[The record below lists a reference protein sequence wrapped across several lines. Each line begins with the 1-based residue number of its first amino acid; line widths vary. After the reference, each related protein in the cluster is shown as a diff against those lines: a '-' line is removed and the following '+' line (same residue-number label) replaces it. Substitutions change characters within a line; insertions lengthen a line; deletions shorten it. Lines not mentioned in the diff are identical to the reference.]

1 MNTKITLLLKAFFLA
16 GLLAFPYRA
25 RAQTFPYA
33 TPANHVRVVAW
44 NLEFFNDRGTKTSGS
59 NFLPDRTSA
68 QLDLLA
74 ARIKGFDA
82 SVIALQEIDQIS
94 ALNNL
99 RTRLNAGGGSWQVI
113 TESFFGGLA
122 PQQNALLYDSSKVTL
137 VSSAFVSSNPTPNP
151 NPNNIPAN
159 YPTWTFRSPATAVFT
174 PVGHSDKP
182 FRVISIHAHWSDPA
196 IRNTEGYWLA
206 NYVASLLAKPSETK
220 NVLLMGDFNG
230 ETPVEGQ
237 TPPAPHNGLVSGD
250 DLSNVVK
257 RNGDITMYAGTATVD
272 HIYVTPAV
280 RDRLSNP
287 TSFVIRPEY
296 YGESGT
302 DFRASYSDHLPV
314 FVDFSITPLT
324 PRQSWRRTNFG
335 SADNS
340 GDGADINDFDGDG
353 LPNLLEY
360 AFGKRPKVPDLAG
373 IVPDVIGNKL
383 QIAFPRD
390 PAATDLTYTV
400 QASPSLA
407 AGSWAD
413 IAQSVGG
420 AVTAPIN
427 SSGCAI
433 TDSGTGP
440 RTVSVTEND
449 AFTGSSRFL
458 RVKVS
463 SP

>member
-1 MNTKITLLLKAFFLA
+1 
-16 GLLAFPYRA
+16 
-25 RAQTFPYA
+25 
-33 TPANHVRVVAW
+33 
-44 NLEFFNDRGTKTSGS
+44 
-59 NFLPDRTSA
+59 
-68 QLDLLA
+68 
-74 ARIKGFDA
+74 
-82 SVIALQEIDQIS
+82 
-94 ALNNL
+94 
-99 RTRLNAGGGSWQVI
+99 
-113 TESFFGGLA
+113 
-122 PQQNALLYDSSKVTL
+122 
-137 VSSAFVSSNPTPNP
+137 
-151 NPNNIPAN
+151 
-159 YPTWTFRSPATAVFT
+159 
-174 PVGHSDKP
+174 
-182 FRVISIHAHWSDPA
+182 
-196 IRNTEGYWLA
+196 
-206 NYVASLLAKPSETK
+206 
-220 NVLLMGDFNG
+220 
-230 ETPVEGQ
+230 
-237 TPPAPHNGLVSGD
+237 
-250 DLSNVVK
+250 
-257 RNGDITMYAGTATVD
+257 
-272 HIYVTPAV
+272 
-280 RDRLSNP
+280 
-287 TSFVIRPEY
+287 
-296 YGESGT
+296 
-302 DFRASYSDHLPV
+302 
-314 FVDFSITPLT
+314 VDFSITPLT

>member
-1 MNTKITLLLKAFFLA
+1 MKSKIPVLLQAFFLA
-16 GLLAFPYRA
+16 GFLAFPHPA

-33 TPANHVRVVAW
+33 TPASHVRVVTW
-44 NLEFFNDRGTKTSGS
+44 NLENFNDRGTKTSGS

-82 SVIALQEIDQIS
+82 AVIALQEIDQIP
-94 ALNNL
+94 ALNDL

-113 TESFFGGLA
+113 TESYGGLA
-122 PQQNALLYDSSKVTL
+122 PQQNALLYDSSKVNL
-137 VSSAFVSSNPTPNP
+137 ISSSFVSTNPVPSP
-151 NPNNIPAN
+151 NPNNIPSA
-159 YPTWTFRSPATAVFT
+159 YPTWTFRSPVTAVFS
-174 PVGHSDKP
+174 PVGNSNQL
-182 FRVISIHAHWSDPA
+182 FRVIGIHAHWSDPA

-206 NYVASLLAKPSETK
+206 NYVHSLLAKPAETK
-220 NVLLMGDFNG
+220 GVLLMGDFNG
-230 ETPVEGQ
+230 ATPVEGQ
-237 TPPAPHNGLVSGD
+237 TAPAPHNGLVSGG

-257 RNGDITMYAGTATVD
+257 RNGDAGTATVD
-272 HIYVTPAV
+272 HIYVTPAA

-302 DFRASYSDHLPV
+302 DFRASCSDHLPV

-324 PRQSWRRTNFG
+324 PRQSWRRTNFAN
-335 SADNS
+335 ADNS
-340 GDGADINDFDGDG
+340 GDGADINDFDHDG

-360 AFGKRPKVPDLAG
+360 AFGKNPKVPDLSG

-390 PAATDLTYTV
+390 PAATDLTCTL

-407 AGSWAD
+407 AGSWTD

-420 AVTAPIN
+420 AVTVPIN
-427 SSGCAI
+427 GSGCAI

-440 RTVSVTEND
+440 RTVTVTEQE
-449 AFTGSSRFL
+449 APIGSSRFL